1 LEPIT
6 MKVMI
11 VDDEA
16 LAVEDLESLIAWQDY
31 NFHIVGTARNGRRA
45 MELFRIHKPD
55 LVITD
60 VRMPIVNGL
69 ELAEQIRSENELCR
83 IIMLSSYQDFEYA
96 QEAIRY
102 GVSGYLLKH
111 EIDAQTLLDTLNSVR
126 LQWERLISSVSLIQ
140 EEYLRKL
147 FIGKLA
153 ETPHHLGAE
162 WLKKLDS
169 PLALFYLKQD
179 TPYPLFPELIPEFGI
194 PLSQIFRHDRLDL
207 EMSMK
212 YLFTVPLN
220 DREIVLI
227 YTITTTHQLWK
238 VQQEQIN
245 FAKHLQKIMRQFSNE
260 TISIVGS
267 VADTGKRELNQFFH
281 RSHSLF
287 LKRWFIGREAYY
299 TLVDH
304 PNTEPSINTFLPA
317 NYQEI
322 QEERDLMVLQERI
335 PAYFDQIQKLNDS
348 LSLQLLT
355 SELLK
360 KLDVLRN
367 KYGMLPTKPAQED
380 KVHQVLQLFHVD
392 DIKQW
397 FISHT
402 SLLSLEIEQ
411 DGLSNLSRKTREAI
425 QFIHKNYNAD
435 LSVESVSTS
444 VNISVPYLHQLF
456 KKELQQTFLEY
467 VTSYRVDIAKK
478 LLQENNLKI
487 YEIAEKIG
495 YRSSAY
501 FSQVFYKVTGFT
513 PQEFRK
519 GG

>member
-1 LEPIT
+1 

-16 LAVEDLESLIAWQDY
+16 LAIEDLESLISWQDFH
-31 NFHIVGTARNGRRA
+31 FHIIGTARNGRRA

-69 ELAEQIRSENELCR
+69 ELAAQIRSENELCR
-83 IIMLSSYQDFEYA
+83 IIMITSYQDFEYA
-96 QEAIRY
+96 KQAIRY
-102 GVSGYLLKH
+102 GVSSYLLKH
-111 EIDAQTLLDTLNSVR
+111 EIDAQTLLETIMSIR
-126 LQWERLISSVSLIQ
+126 LQWERLISSASMIQ

-147 FIGKLA
+147 FVGKHTEA
-153 ETPHHLGAE
+153 PQHLEAD
-162 WLKKLDS
+162 WLKQLDS

-179 TPYPLFPELIPEFGI
+179 TPYPLFPELISEFGI
-194 PLSQIFRHDRLDL
+194 PLSQIFKYDPFDI

-212 YLFTVPLN
+212 PLINVPLN

-227 YTITTTHQLWK
+227 YMITNTHQLWK

-245 FAKHLQKIMRQFSNE
+245 VAKHLQKIMRQFSNE
-260 TISIVGS
+260 TVSIIGS
-267 VADTGKRELNQFFH
+267 VAVAGKRELNPFFH
-281 RSHSLF
+281 RSHALF
-287 LKRWFIGREAYY
+287 LKRWFFGREAYF
-299 TLVDH
+299 TLEDT
-304 PNTEPSINTFLPA
+304 PEPELSPDTIFIAKL
-317 NYQEI
+317 QEL
-322 QEERDLMVLQERI
+322 QEERDLIVLHERI
-335 PAYFDQIQKLNDS
+335 PGYFNHIQKLNDS
-348 LSLQLLT
+348 LSLQLLA

-360 KLDVLRN
+360 KLDFHRN
-367 KYGMLPTKPAQED
+367 KYGMLPTKLANED
-380 KVHQVLQLFHVD
+380 MLHQVLQLFHVD

-397 FISHT
+397 FISQFD
-402 SLLSLEIEQ
+402 LLAKEIEK
-411 DGLSNLSRKTREAI
+411 DGFSHFSRKTREAI
-425 QFIHKNYNAD
+425 LFIHKNYHHAD

-513 PQEFRK
+513 PQEYRK

>member
-1 LEPIT
+1 

-16 LAVEDLESLIAWQDY
+16 LAVEDLESLIEWQDY
-31 NFHIVGTARNGRRA
+31 NFHIIGTARNGRRA
-45 MELFRIHKPD
+45 MELFRVHKPD

-69 ELAEQIRSENELCR
+69 ELAELIRSENELCR
-83 IIMLSSYQDFEYA
+83 IIMITSYQDFEYA
-96 QEAIRY
+96 KQAIRY
-102 GVSGYLLKH
+102 GVSSYLLKH
-111 EIDAQTLLDTLNSVR
+111 EIDAQTLLDTILSVR
-126 LQWERLISSVSLIQ
+126 LQWERLISSVSMVQ

-147 FIGKLA
+147 FIGKHTEA
-153 ETPHHLGAE
+153 PHHLGTD
-162 WLKKLDS
+162 WLKQLDS

-179 TPYPLFPELIPEFGI
+179 TPYPLFPELISEFGI
-194 PLSQIFRHDRLDL
+194 PLSQIFKYDQFDI

-212 YLFTVPLN
+212 HLISVPLN

-227 YTITTTHQLWK
+227 YSITNTHQLWK

-245 FAKHLQKIMRQFSNE
+245 LAKHLQKIMRQSSNE
-260 TISIVGS
+260 TISIAGS
-267 VADTGKRELNQFFH
+267 VAASGKRELNTIFH
-281 RSHSLF
+281 RSHALF
-287 LKRWFIGREAYY
+287 LKRWFNGREAYY
-299 TLVDH
+299 TLEDNPDIELS
-304 PNTEPSINTFLPA
+304 PNTFFPEQL
-317 NYQEI
+317 QEI
-322 QEERDLMVLQERI
+322 QEERDLLVLQEKI
-335 PAYFDQIQKLNDS
+335 PGYFDHIQKLNDP

-360 KLDVLRN
+360 KLDFHRN
-367 KYGMLPTKPAQED
+367 KYGMLPTKIANED
-380 KVHQVLQLFHVD
+380 MVHQVLQIFHVD

-397 FISHT
+397 FISQMN
-402 SLLSLEIEQ
+402 LLSQQIEK
-411 DGLSNLSRKTREAI
+411 DGFSNLSRKTREAI

-444 VNISVPYLHQLF
+444 VSISVPYLHQLF

-467 VTSYRVDIAKK
+467 VTSYRVNIAKK

-495 YRSSAY
+495 YRNSAY

-513 PQEFRK
+513 PQEYRK

>member
-1 LEPIT
+1 
-6 MKVMI
+6 MI

-31 NFHIVGTARNGRRA
+31 NFHIIGTARNGRRA

-69 ELAEQIRSENELCR
+69 ELAEQIRAENELCR
-83 IIMLSSYQDFEYA
+83 IIMITSYQDFEYA
-96 QEAIRY
+96 KEAIRY

-111 EIDAQTLLDTLNSVR
+111 EIDAQTLLDTLKSVR
-126 LQWERLISSVSLIQ
+126 LQWERLISSVSMIQ

-147 FIGKLA
+147 FIGKHTEA
-153 ETPHHLGAE
+153 PSHHLGTD
-162 WLKKLDS
+162 WLKQLDS

-194 PLSQIFRHDRLDL
+194 PISQVFKQEQFNL

-212 YLFTVPLN
+212 HLITVTLN
-220 DREIVLI
+220 DREILLI
-227 YTITTTHQLWK
+227 YTITKTHQLWK
-238 VQQEQIN
+238 IQQEQIS
-245 FAKHLQKIMRQFSNE
+245 FAKHLQKIMRQYSHE

-267 VADTGKRELNQFFH
+267 VAAAGKREFNQFFH
-281 RSHSLF
+281 RSHALF

-299 TLVDH
+299 TLEDH
-304 PNTEPSINTFLPA
+304 PDTDLSPNTFLPA
-317 NYQEI
+317 KLQEI

-335 PAYFDQIQKLNDS
+335 PDYFEHIQKLNDS

-360 KLDVLRN
+360 KLDFLRN
-367 KYGMLPTKPAQED
+367 KYGMLPTKPAKED

-392 DIKQW
+392 DIQQW
-397 FISHT
+397 FISQMN
-402 SLLSLEIEQ
+402 LLSQEIEQ
-411 DGLSNLSRKTREAI
+411 DGFSNLSRKTREAI
-425 QFIHKNYNAD
+425 QFIHKNYHAD

-444 VNISVPYLHQLF
+444 VNISIPYLHQLF

-467 VTSYRVDIAKK
+467 VTSYRVNIAKK

-513 PQEFRK
+513 PQEYRK